1 VLWVPGNHEYFDAVL
16 QEERQ
21 RMHAAAQPPLVLLDG
36 AVHVVDGVRFVGC
49 TLWTDFALRIDTPL
63 GPASDRERG
72 IAAALRS
79 MADYRV
85 VRWADAGGRPRTL
98 HPHDTIALHRTQR
111 DWLAGVLREPF
122 AGPTVVLTHH
132 GPHRLSLAPR
142 FADHWVSTAFI
153 NELPAAFFDVPV
165 LWVHGHTH
173 TSFDYRIGGC
183 RVLCNPRGY
192 ARSGAGAAENPRF
205 DARCVVTLG
214 G

>member
-1 VLWVPGNHEYFDAVL
+1 
-16 QEERQ
+16 
-21 RMHAAAQPPLVLLDG
+21 
-36 AVHVVDGVRFVGC
+36 
-49 TLWTDFALRIDTPL
+49 
-63 GPASDRERG
+63 
-72 IAAALRS
+72 
-79 MADYRV
+79 
-85 VRWADAGGRPRTL
+85 
-98 HPHDTIALHRTQR
+98 
-111 DWLAGVLREPF
+111 
-122 AGPTVVLTHH
+122 VVLTHH